1 MALEVYSQVL
11 LLTHVLQTFFST
23 DIIKYQSSD
32 GGEPGNGK
40 YSDVAM
46 MRWLQVTL
54 PLTVVTMCT
63 AWMAYTMSAKKKS
76 VQDHAEKRPKVDDI
90 ELAQMGKEVR

>member
-1 MALEVYSQVL
+1 MDPWAHSQVL
-11 LLTHVLQTFFST
+11 PLTHLLQTFFGT

-40 YSDVAM
+40 YSSVAM

-54 PLTVVTMCT
+54 PLTVVTMFT
-63 AWMAYTMSAKKKS
+63 AWAAYTMSAKKMS
-76 VQDHAEKRPKVDDI
+76 FQDHIEKKPKVSDI
-90 ELAQMGKEVR
+90 EMAYMEK